1 MGCAIALD
9 GGAVPLTNRDRF
21 AERGGTRGAP
31 QKNDD
36 PRADDAELFE
46 EMHPRM
52 RNI

>member
-1 MGCAIALD
+1 MSMTD
-9 GGAVPLTNRDRF
+9 RDRL
-21 AERGGTRGAP
+21 AEHTGTRGAP
-31 QKNDD
+31 QKDDD